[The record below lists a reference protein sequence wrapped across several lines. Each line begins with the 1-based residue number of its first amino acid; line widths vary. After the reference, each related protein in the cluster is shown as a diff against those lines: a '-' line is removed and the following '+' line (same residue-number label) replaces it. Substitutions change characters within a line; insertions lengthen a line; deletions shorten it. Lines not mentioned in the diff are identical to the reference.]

1 MLFFLFRYYGN
12 GVMKENE
19 MIIYVQHHA
28 LLWEYY
34 RKAKEIVLGDIK
46 NMLDDLYKGKEFDML
61 AAGYVIEYKRL

>member
-1 MLFFLFRYYGN
+1 
-12 GVMKENE
+12 MKENE

-61 AAGYVIEYKRL
+61 AAG